1 MGVVE
6 DSFVKKYGKFT
17 DIQKM
22 CIPIIHNGE
31 NCLISAPTGFG
42 KTEAAFIP
50 ILDMIVENKMYS
62 GISLIYVTPLRALN
76 RDVNTRL
83 SSICKEF
90 NISIATRHS
99 DTTISERQKQQI
111 HAPCILITTPE
122 TLQSILVSPYFKE
135 ALKNTKY
142 IIIDE
147 VHEIYSSKRGTQL
160 SLAIERLKLF
170 SKELQIIGISATI
183 GNIKIM
189 GDFLFNDSAFKIA
202 ELKKKKNTYVKIEY
216 PNKNISMQESIIKK
230 FDLDILSASRLNCI
244 IDHIKKSQ
252 STIIFGN
259 TRQIVEAL
267 GSKLTFI
274 NKIDYFGG
282 IGVHHSSLNRIE
294 KISVEED
301 FKSGKLK
308 CVIATSS
315 LELGI
320 DIGRIDLVIQYGSPK
335 QGTRLIQRIGR
346 SGHIESGTSIGVI
359 IATNIIEVMESHSI
373 LENIEH
379 GIIETNSLYE
389 NALDVLMHQIIGI
402 LLQQH
407 IELPAISIFNIIKN
421 SFPYKN
427 ITIKK
432 LSDLFS
438 FMEAQSLIKNN
449 NSLIS
454 ISSRAKIYYYKNLS
468 FISDSKKF
476 IVKDIYTNKII
487 STLDE
492 RFVINSV
499 QENSSFITRGLPWR
513 VISIDDEIIS
523 VEPSGDFD
531 GAIPDWSGEDIP
543 VSNEVAIGV
552 FDIFNRGIELQNK
565 EMKNII
571 DGFIETQKKSFTPN
585 PNYIFIEKLE
595 NYFVIYSALGS
606 IGNEAFG
613 KIISNYIVNRTGRSV
628 GIRTS
633 PYSILIESDRNIDL
647 EQMIYSLGTKNIPDL
662 LESALLNSDVFIHK
676 FITIAKFFGVID
688 RGVKVSKQTSKQ
700 ILKHFEASPI
710 YTQTI
715 NELMDNYQKDNSIKM
730 LEDIIRHKRIK
741 SFDAD
746 NISIFGN
753 VILNSAYY
761 TKELIAPLTPNSLIM
776 ESFVNSTLMKK
787 VELLCTYCNFR
798 FTRKLDELKDCS
810 DIKCPNCKSTMITR
824 YNENYA
830 AISKKRSL
838 GSKLNKSE
846 IKMLKEMTTEA
857 SLFDAYG
864 GRTAVALATY
874 GIGVHTAAK
883 ILMMYKRDYNSFFID
898 LLDAQKQFIRT
909 KKYWS

>member
-1 MGVVE
+1 
-6 DSFVKKYGKFT
+6 
-17 DIQKM
+17 
-22 CIPIIHNGE
+22 
-31 NCLISAPTGFG
+31 
-42 KTEAAFIP
+42 
-50 ILDMIVENKMYS
+50 MI
-62 GISLIYVTPLRALN
+62 
-76 RDVNTRL
+76 
-83 SSICKEF
+83 
-90 NISIATRHS
+90 
-99 DTTISERQKQQI
+99 
-111 HAPCILITTPE
+111 
-122 TLQSILVSPYFKE
+122 
-135 ALKNTKY
+135 
-142 IIIDE
+142 
-147 VHEIYSSKRGTQL
+147 
-160 SLAIERLKLF
+160 
-170 SKELQIIGISATI
+170 
-183 GNIKIM
+183 
-189 GDFLFNDSAFKIA
+189 
-202 ELKKKKNTYVKIEY
+202 
-216 PNKNISMQESIIKK
+216 
-230 FDLDILSASRLNCI
+230 
-244 IDHIKKSQ
+244 
-252 STIIFGN
+252 
-259 TRQIVEAL
+259 
-267 GSKLTFI
+267 
-274 NKIDYFGG
+274 
-282 IGVHHSSLNRIE
+282 
-294 KISVEED
+294 
-301 FKSGKLK
+301 
-308 CVIATSS
+308 
-315 LELGI
+315 
-320 DIGRIDLVIQYGSPK
+320 
-335 QGTRLIQRIGR
+335 
-346 SGHIESGTSIGVI
+346 
-359 IATNIIEVMESHSI
+359 
-373 LENIEH
+373 
-379 GIIETNSLYE
+379 
-389 NALDVLMHQIIGI
+389 
-402 LLQQH
+402 
-407 IELPAISIFNIIKN
+407 
-421 SFPYKN
+421 
-427 ITIKK
+427 
-432 LSDLFS
+432 
-438 FMEAQSLIKNN
+438 
-449 NSLIS
+449 
-454 ISSRAKIYYYKNLS
+454 
-468 FISDSKKF
+468 
-476 IVKDIYTNKII
+476 
-487 STLDE
+487 
-492 RFVINSV
+492 
-499 QENSSFITRGLPWR
+499 
-513 VISIDDEIIS
+513 
-523 VEPSGDFD
+523 EPSGDFD

-830 AISKKRSL
+830 AIAKKRSL

>member
-6 DSFVKKYGKFT
+6 ESFIKKYGKFT

-50 ILDMIVENKMYS
+50 ILDMIVENETTL

-99 DTTISERQKQQI
+99 DTTTSERQKQ
-111 HAPCILITTPE
+111 HANAPRVLITTPE
-122 TLQSILVSPYFKE
+122 TLQSILVSVYFKE

-170 SKELQIIGISATI
+170 SKELQVIGISATI
-183 GNIKIM
+183 GDIKIM
-189 GDFLFNDSAFKIA
+189 GNFLFNNNTFKIA
-202 ELKKKKNTYVKIEY
+202 ELKRKKDTDIKIEY
-216 PNKNISMQESIIKK
+216 PKENTLMQNSIIKK
-230 FDLDILSASRLNCI
+230 FDLDILSAARLNCI
-244 IDHIKKSQ
+244 IDHIKKSH
-252 STIIFGN
+252 SIIIFGN

-274 NKIDYFGG
+274 NKLDHFGD
-282 IGVHHSSLNRIE
+282 IGVHHSSLSRIE
-294 KISVEED
+294 KISVEEN

-320 DIGRIDLVIQYGSPK
+320 DIGKIDLVIQYGSPK
-335 QGTRLIQRIGR
+335 QATRLIQRIGR
-346 SGHIESGTSIGVI
+346 SGHMESGTSVGII
-359 IATNIIEVMESHSI
+359 IATNVIEIIESYSI
-373 LENIEH
+373 LKNVEL
-379 GIIETNSLYE
+379 GIIETTNLYE

-402 LLQQH
+402 LMQH
-407 IELPAISIFNIIKN
+407 NTELSHTLIFNIIKN

-427 ITIKK
+427 MSIEK
-432 LSDLFS
+432 LNDLLS
-438 FMEAQSLIKNN
+438 FMETQSLIKNN
-449 NSLIS
+449 GGVIS
-454 ISSRAKIYYYKNLS
+454 MSGRARIYYYKNLS

-476 IVKDIYTNKII
+476 VVKDIYTNKII

-513 VISIDDEIIS
+513 VISIDDDIIS

-531 GAIPDWSGEDIP
+531 GAVPDWSGEDIP

-552 FDIFNRGIELQNK
+552 FDVFNKGIMLQDKGMRNT
-565 EMKNII
+565 I
-571 DGFIETQKKSFTPN
+571 DDFIEKQKKSFIPN
-585 PNYIFIEKLE
+585 SNYIFIEKLD

-613 KIISNYIVNRTGRSV
+613 KIISNYIVDRTGRSV

-633 PYSILIESDRNIDL
+633 PYSILIEIDRNIDL
-647 EQMIYSLGTKNIPDL
+647 EQIIYSFESKNILDL
-662 LESALLNSDVFIHK
+662 LKSALLNSDVFAYK

-688 RGVKVSKQTSKQ
+688 RGIKVSKRTSKQ
-700 ILKHFEASPI
+700 ILKHFEATPI
-710 YTQTI
+710 YLQTI

-730 LEDIIRHKRIK
+730 LSDIIKHRRVK
-741 SFDAD
+741 SFDVD
-746 NISIFGN
+746 DISIFGN
-753 VILNSAYY
+753 IILNSAYY

-776 ESFVNSTLMKK
+776 DSFVNSTLMKK
-787 VELLCTYCNFR
+787 VELLCTYCNFK
-798 FTRKLDELKDCS
+798 FTRKLDELKDFKS
-810 DIKCPNCKSTMITR
+810 IKCPSCKSTMITR

-830 AISKKRSL
+830 AVAKKRNL
-838 GSKLNKSE
+838 GLKFGKND
-846 IKMLKEMTTEA
+846 IKVLREMTTEA

-883 ILMMYKRDYNSFFID
+883 ILMMLKRDYNSFFVD